1 MQNFTLN
8 VLTFGNLT
16 ASFSE
21 FIAPKQSFCASN
33 VSLSQS
39 YVNSTGRGC
48 ISNMGL
54 GAGVLK
60 ENCAGSGASHGGMGG
75 HGSAYSNDAESIL
88 GCRTGIAGP
97 YSSQGDEVKYEGSGG
112 ASGVNGSTYGGNG
125 GGVIWI

>member
-1 MQNFTLN
+1 
-8 VLTFGNLT
+8 
-16 ASFSE
+16 
-21 FIAPKQSFCASN
+21 
-33 VSLSQS
+33 
-39 YVNSTGRGC
+39 
-48 ISNMGL
+48 MGL

-125 GGVIWI
+125 GGVIWIQSTYNMVLRVTRIEADGKDGI